1 MDAKTLDTFEKLW
14 LKKCKPLEELV
25 FTLSISPNAEEYA
38 PEAEAMV
45 EKVKGMIAQYMQL
58 LVDEFGIGDMN
69 NLPTENTA
77 DEKAR
82 KREERRKRMEAFQ
95 RGEKP

>member
-14 LKKCKPLEELV
+14 LKKCKPLEGLV
-25 FTLSISPNAEEYA
+25 FSLSISPGAETYV

-45 EKVKGMIAQYMQL
+45 EEVKGMITRYIQL
-58 LVDEFGIGDMN
+58 LVDEFGTGDMN
-69 NLPTENTA
+69 NLPPEDTV

-95 RGEKP
+95 RGEKS